1 MSSTRHLD
9 WGTKEWFESLFD
21 PKLNPIV
28 DGWRIAWRGS
38 QKFRYDLYT
47 KILKSI
53 LPTKEKITILD
64 IGCALGDF
72 TKRVR
77 QLDLKN
83 KIFGI
88 DISENAIARVSKEYP
103 DMKFKVGS
111 LPALPFNER
120 SFDLILCLEVLYY
133 LNPEDRI
140 ESLETIKKTLKTDGH
155 LFFSG
160 VLDGGVRYFAE
171 DEIIELIS
179 KYFDIERIEYNYA
192 RIYGKIESRF
202 LYLLNICDTIEM
214 VLSMPDAD
222 FLKWCDNIE
231 NKRKAEKVKKCLGVI
246 NRIPFSR
253 NILKVINRFMSWI
266 IRGMLSWKVP
276 VSISY
281 KLTNLILREK
291 GKTHII
297 ILARNNERSDAHD

>member
-1 MSSTRHLD
+1 MDLEVNMD
-9 WGTKEWFESLFD
+9 WGTKSWFENQFD
-21 PKLNPIV
+21 KT
-28 DGWRIAWRGS
+28 DAKGDRWGHRWRGS

-72 TKRVR
+72 TKRVW
-77 QLDLKN
+77 QLDPKN
-83 KIFGI
+83 DIFGV

-103 DMKFKVGS
+103 DMEFKVGS
-111 LPALPFNER
+111 LPALPFNINKN

-133 LNPEDRI
+133 LSPEDRI
-140 ESLETIKKTLKTDGH
+140 ASLETIKKTLKTDGH

-160 VLDGGVRYFAE
+160 VLDGGVQYFAE
-171 DEIIELIS
+171 DEIIELVS
-179 KYFDIERIEYNYA
+179 KYFDVERIEYNYS
-192 RIYGKIESRF
+192 RTYGKIESRF
-202 LYLLNICDTIEM
+202 LSMLNICDTLEV

-222 FLKWCDNIE
+222 FLKWCNERED
-231 NKRKAEKVKKCLGVI
+231 KRKAEKVKNCLGII

-253 NILKVINRFMSWI
+253 NIVKVINGFMCWI

-276 VSISY
+276 VRLSY
-281 KLTNLILREK
+281 KLTKLILRER
-291 GKTHII
+291 GKTSVI
-297 ILARNNERSDAHD
+297 ILCRKKL

>member
-1 MSSTRHLD
+1 MSLK
-9 WGTKEWFESLFD
+9 WGTKEWFERQFD
-21 PKLNPIV
+21 LKQNPLV
-28 DGWRIAWRGS
+28 DGWKIAWRGS

-72 TKRVR
+72 TKRVW
-77 QLDLKN
+77 QLDPKN

-103 DMKFKVGS
+103 NMEFKVGS
-111 LPALPFNER
+111 LPVLPFNINKN

-133 LNPEDRI
+133 LNPADRI
-140 ESLETIKKTLKTDGH
+140 ESLETIKKTLKRDGH

-160 VLDGGVRYFAE
+160 VLDGGVQYFAE

-192 RIYGKIESRF
+192 RIYSKIESRF

-222 FLKWCDNIE
+222 FLTWCNEIE
-231 NKRKAEKVKKCLGVI
+231 DKRKAEKVKRCWRI
-246 NRIPFSR
+246 MNRIPFSR
-253 NILKVINRFMSWI
+253 NIMKVINGFMNWI

-276 VSISY
+276 VRLSY
-281 KLTNLILREK
+281 KLTKLMLREK
-291 GKTHII
+291 GRHI
-297 ILARNNERSDAHD
+297 